1 MKKIFSLLTLVMMAV
16 SSAWAGDVTVTWPLG
31 ESGPSIDPAASGS
44 ATVNIGEGLEDIEST
59 KTFHDIVF
67 SQYQPTTGDKG
78 VNSLSS
84 AQSLNK
90 YVEFLFTPKGGAFTP
105 KSVSFDIIKIGTGD
119 PNGFATIIDGEGKET
134 TIGNNFVI
142 RRNNEDTEDAITH
155 TLSISGAASSVN
167 AVALRIYIG
176 KLANNKQ
183 VGIANVVLN
192 GELISTDAPVLGASD
207 NVALKVVPLTPALT
221 ATATISLTGKN
232 LPDGTYQAP
241 VPADEALTIA
251 PATFTVAGGV
261 VNQEFT
267 LTYKP
272 TFSLSDGFTKII
284 FTVGDNEAVTN
295 VSYSARLEAYEQ
307 TIVSE
312 EMTWNW
318 ETLTET
324 VELSENTVPSIN
336 DEFVFRELDD
346 KINFGT
352 FDAQSIV
359 ISKTQY
365 PVRSKKFQ
373 NGTIKFIA
381 DRPGVITVDFSDTG
395 SSGDNP
401 AKRYLNINGK
411 NTEFY
416 TQRDG
421 TSDRKVSG
429 EIAVPAGEVSITG
442 MDEDGTTPQPLQI
455 FKVTYVPTGDPVS
468 YEAYISYDLSR
479 LEGWA
484 FPRSVTTGTEIA
496 VPYVVETYTG
506 DLNNVVVS
514 LMVNGKVADKQEVS
528 KIAFDED
535 WGVGDYI
542 GSFTYTAAE
551 EGDLTIQLV
560 LNFDGAALNEG
571 ENETE
576 EVTIIVSDTPVIPE
590 IENIAALKAY
600 DAQGKEDV
608 VLTLT
613 NAKVTYV
620 GATSSFVWEI
630 MDYADVDFV
639 VFEDATGGMM
649 WQGSGLGSLV
659 SEGQVL
665 NGKLALSIE
674 SVLGDIYA
682 TLTNGLDGVEVTDGT
697 VVPLVIND
705 DNIFEWLGN
714 PDWRLVELTNV
725 TFKVVEDEW
734 SREIHLVND
743 QIEEVG
749 LTDVIGAFDVETLAD
764 AVSADAVTGYVYS
777 LYGGFVT
784 AFQPLSITN
793 ITTGISSAKATF
805 SAEAPV
811 YNLNGVRVSNPQKG
825 LYIQNGKKVVLK

>member
-16 SSAWAGDVTVTWPLG
+16 SSAWAGDVFTYSLNGGKAVSDPAGFFTYDTSGKFSFNTKFTGAEYDGVSYTNGLKMEGTTKILFTTTVESIVTIVQSTWSANTIKLDGVELKVADAETGTGCRIYTVSDVAAGDHAITRGSG
-31 ESGPSIDPAASGS
+31 ESGLFLVKVEYTAEDLTPSLTASPKTITLS
-44 ATVNIGEGLEDIEST
+44 ANPLGRTRSDE
-59 KTFHDIVF
+59 F
-67 SQYQPTTGDKG
+67 
-78 VNSLSS
+78 
-84 AQSLNK
+84 SLN
-90 YVEFLFTPKGGAFTP
+90 
-105 KSVSFDIIKIGTGD
+105 
-119 PNGFATIIDGEGKET
+119 
-134 TIGNNFVI
+134 
-142 RRNNEDTEDAITH
+142 
-155 TLSISGAASSVN
+155 
-167 AVALRIYIG
+167 
-176 KLANNKQ
+176 
-183 VGIANVVLN
+183 
-192 GELISTDAPVLGASD
+192 
-207 NVALKVVPLTPALT
+207 
-221 ATATISLTGKN
+221 GKN
-232 LPDGTYQAP
+232 LQDGTYSLT
-241 VPADEALTIA
+241 VPAVEGLSVE
-251 PATFTVAGGV
+251 PASFVVTDGMLEQTFTV
-261 VNQEFT
+261 
-267 LTYKP
+267 TYTSEMDVEKA
-272 TFSLSDGFTKII
+272 
-284 FTVGDNEAVTN
+284 TVDVKAVIGDIEAVVAVTYQSRAA
-295 VSYSARLEAYEQ
+295 VYEQ

-535 WGVGDYI
+535 WGEGDYI